1 MSDPLLHC
9 QHTLT
14 MNAPPHTFRPTMP
27 TLEPKKVSRRGRFS
41 PTGAETVQIRVAAKL
56 AEKLRKRAKSQGTT
70 VAVVVAQKDF

>member
-1 MSDPLLHC
+1 MSDQPLHC

-14 MNAPPHTFRPTMP
+14 VNAVLNTFRPTMP
-27 TLEPKKVSRRGRFS
+27 ITEPKKISRRGRFS
-41 PTGAETVQIRVAAKL
+41 PTGADTVQIRVAAKL

>member
-1 MSDPLLHC
+1 MSDHPLHC

-14 MNAPPHTFRPTMP
+14 MNEDKHTVPAAMTIS
-27 TLEPKKVSRRGRFS
+27 ESPKPRGRGRFS
-41 PTGAETVQIRVAAKL
+41 PTGGETVQIRVAAKL